1 MRLFT
6 LERERIN
13 RAFTIKLSS
22 IFGKLSKSFFSN
34 SLIKRFIGA
43 PPHNNISSSS
53 LFDSNEFQL
62 QNYNRI
68 SIVWLTQYFIFITAY
83 YYLDIKI
90 LFRKSSIFYF
100 GCISS
105 FQI

>member
-1 MRLFT
+1 M
-6 LERERIN
+6 
-13 RAFTIKLSS
+13 
-22 IFGKLSKSFFSN
+22 SKSFFSN

>member
-22 IFGKLSKSFFSN
+22 ISGRLSKSFVSN
-34 SLIKRFIGA
+34 SLITRFIGA

-53 LFDSNEFQL
+53 SFGSNEFQL

-68 SIVWLTQYFIFITAY
+68 SIVRLSLYFIFIPTCC
-83 YYLDIKI
+83 YLDIKI

-100 GCISS
+100 RCISS

>member
-1 MRLFT
+1 MRLFP

-22 IFGKLSKSFFSN
+22 ISGRSSKSFVFN
-34 SLIKRFIGA
+34 SLITRFIGA
-43 PPHNNISSSS
+43 PPHNNIASSSS
-53 LFDSNEFQL
+53 FGSNEFQL
-62 QNYNRI
+62 QDYNRI
-68 SIVWLTQYFIFITAY
+68 SIVWLTQYFIFITVC

-100 GCISS
+100 RCISS